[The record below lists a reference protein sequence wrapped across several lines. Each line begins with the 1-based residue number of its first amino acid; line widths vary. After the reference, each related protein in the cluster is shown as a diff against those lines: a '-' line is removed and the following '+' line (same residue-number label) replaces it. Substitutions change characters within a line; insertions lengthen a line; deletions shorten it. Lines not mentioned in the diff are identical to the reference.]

1 MLVAFI
7 RTIILYFVVSIC
19 IRLMGKRQMGEL
31 SPTELVISIMIS
43 NIAAL
48 PIEDTSI
55 SIISGLVPILVLVS
69 LEIIVSY
76 IASKNLKV
84 RYMTQGRPKI
94 VIENGV
100 LNQKNLDYLRLSPSD
115 ILEEMHQNEIFTLS
129 DVYFAVM
136 ETNGK
141 ISFVRKQEAQSPTN
155 KDLGIK
161 GVSKNPPLTI
171 ILNGSVIE
179 DSLSK
184 IGYDTNWLYKTL
196 KEKNTTQKAVLIMT
210 CDSDGVYEIINK
222 EDK

>member
-7 RTIILYFVVSIC
+7 RTIILYFVVSLC
-19 IRLMGKRQMGEL
+19 VRLMGKRQIGQL
-31 SPTELVISIMIS
+31 SPTELVVSLMIS

-55 SIISGLVPILVLVS
+55 SIVSGLVPILVLVS

-76 IASKNLKV
+76 LSSKNLKL
-84 RYMTQGRPKI
+84 RYLTQGRPKI
-94 VIENGV
+94 VIENGI

-115 ILEEMHQNEIFTLS
+115 ILEEMHQNEIFSLC
-129 DVYFAVM
+129 DVYFALV

-141 ISFVRKQEAQSPTN
+141 ISFFKTNDAQTPTK
-155 KDLGIK
+155 KDMNIS

-179 DSLSK
+179 ETLSK
-184 IGYDTNWLYKTL
+184 IGLDKAWLSKTL
-196 KEKNTTQKAVLIMT
+196 QQKNTTEKAVLIMT
-210 CDSDGVYEIINK
+210 CDSDGVFEIVLK
-222 EDK
+222 EKV